1 MHPFGPKQG
10 PHDGESGP
18 GCSVRST
25 AVLQAHAKT
34 RARPVLAFSGIEAS
48 SSWVRIW
55 NERANSR
62 RAMATVA
69 MFLPRRRAS
78 WA

>member
-1 MHPFGPKQG
+1 
-10 PHDGESGP
+10 
-18 GCSVRST
+18 
-25 AVLQAHAKT
+25 LQAHAKT

-69 MFLPRRRAS
+69 TFLPRRRAS